1 MPVFYKRPKPGLYS
15 RGINMAYR
23 ALKQAGKSVQPV
35 LNYAK
40 KHYRP
45 SGAARAGTRPFK
57 KFNKAGKKFIS
68 RVQTS
73 IGLRMLKNRK

>member
-1 MPVFYKRPKPGLYS
+1 MPVIYKRPKPGLYS
-15 RGINMAYR
+15 RGINMAYQ
-23 ALKQAGKSVQPV
+23 ALKKAGKSVQPV
-35 LNYAK
+35 LNYAR

-45 SGAARAGTRPFK
+45 SGAARYGTRPFK

-73 IGLRMLKNRK
+73 IGRRLMKKR